1 MDDTLEKL
9 DFNECLNS
17 LGDLDHPFPPRLL
30 RGFSDLSPLQLKK
43 LLPIWVTLPSHRK
56 TSLLEDLEE
65 TYEKDTLV
73 NFDELAIAILSDPD
87 PKVRI
92 LAIRLLWESEKTR
105 IIPVIIDI
113 MMEDQDEAVRAAAAN
128 FLGRF
133 VYLGEL
139 ESIADTH
146 KISIVRNLLEVLAG
160 EDLPQVKQRALE
172 SLGYSSHPKVPSLI
186 KTALE
191 SGETLWVSAALCAIS
206 HSADDAWQPQV
217 LAHIQAS
224 DHEVQF
230 EAVRAAG
237 DLELTASLEALAAI
251 LEDEGVDPEIRMAAI
266 WSLSQIGGDFARNT
280 LQGILDSTQDE
291 DEVELV
297 ESALENMETGIDTQG
312 YKLMNFDPDSDD
324 EEASLLDEDEDEYED
339 DEDEDELEDFD

>member
-9 DFNECLNS
+9 DFNECLTS
-17 LGDLDHPFPPRLL
+17 LGDLDHPFPARLL

-43 LLPIWVTLPSHRK
+43 LLPIWVTLPSQRK

-65 TYEKDTLV
+65 TFEKDTLV

-87 PKVRI
+87 PRVRI
-92 LAIRLLWESEKTR
+92 LAIRLLWESEETR

-113 MMEDQDEAVRAAAAN
+113 MMEDQEEAVRAAAAN

-139 ESIADTH
+139 ENIADTQ

-172 SLGYSSHPKVPSLI
+172 SLGYSSHPKIPFLI

-191 SGETLWVSAALCAIS
+191 SSETLWVSAALCAIS
-206 HSADDAWQPQV
+206 HSADDTWEPQV
-217 LAHIQAS
+217 LAHLQAT
-224 DHEVQF
+224 DHEIQF

-237 DLELTASLEALAAI
+237 DLELTASLEPIAAI
-251 LEDEGVDPEIRMAAI
+251 LENEEIDPEIRMAAI

-297 ESALENMETGIDTQG
+297 ETALENMEIGIDTQG
-312 YKLMNFDPDSDD
+312 YKFMNFDPDSDD
-324 EEASLLDEDEDEYED
+324 EDSFLDEDDN
-339 DEDEDELEDFD
+339 EDEDELEDFD

>member
-1 MDDTLEKL
+1 MDDNLEKL
-9 DFNECLNS
+9 DFNECLTS
-17 LGDLDHPFPPRLL
+17 LADLDHPFPGKLL
-30 RGFSDLSPLQLKK
+30 RGFSDLSPLQLRK

-56 TSLLEDLEE
+56 ISLLEDLEE

-73 NFDELAIAILSDPD
+73 NFDELSIATISDPD

-92 LAIRLLWESEKTR
+92 LAIRLLWESEKAR

-146 KISIVRNLLEVLAG
+146 KISVVRNLLEVLAG

-172 SLGYSSHPKVPSLI
+172 SLGYSSHPKIPSLI

-206 HSADDAWQPQV
+206 HSADDVWEPQV
-217 LAHIQAS
+217 LAHLQAT

-237 DLELTASLEALAAI
+237 DLELTASLEPLAAI
-251 LEDEGVDPEIRMAAI
+251 LEDESIDPEIRMAAI

-280 LQGILDSTQDE
+280 LQGVLDTTQDV

-312 YKLMNFDPDSDD
+312 YKLMNFDPDSADEDD
-324 EEASLLDEDEDEYED
+324 PLLAEYEGEDEDEDD
-339 DEDEDELEDFD
+339 LEDFN